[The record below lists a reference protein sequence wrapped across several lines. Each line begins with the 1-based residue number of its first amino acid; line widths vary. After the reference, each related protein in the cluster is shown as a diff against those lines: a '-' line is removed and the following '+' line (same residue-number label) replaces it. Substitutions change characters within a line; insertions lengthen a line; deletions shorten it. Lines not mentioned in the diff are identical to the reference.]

1 MELNEKFRRRLF
13 MFILTLGSISALITF
28 GCAVIE
34 TKNKKQ

>member
-1 MELNEKFRRRLF
+1 

-34 TKNKKQ
+34 TKNKKQLNLFYVTIIFES